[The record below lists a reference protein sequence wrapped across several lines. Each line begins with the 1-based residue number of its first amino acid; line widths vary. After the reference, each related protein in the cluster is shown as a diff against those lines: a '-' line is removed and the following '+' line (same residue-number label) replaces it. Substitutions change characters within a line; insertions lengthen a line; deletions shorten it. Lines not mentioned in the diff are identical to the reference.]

1 MRKRV
6 AKLLFSVMMIAAFTI
21 QAAAAIPDELVPMGN
36 TVGIQL
42 QADGLLVVGF
52 DAAEDSIAKT
62 VGLRKGDVIKE
73 INGKEVTSAQ
83 ALRDIFQTGI
93 EGDLIIKVERDGKP
107 VELCIQKELLDSAK
121 KLGIFVRDSMAGI
134 GTITY
139 LNPENDSFGAL
150 GHGVEDSETMTLLP
164 LKTGT
169 IMPSEVVDRQIG
181 QRGQPGALKGIFDT
195 NKTLGTITSNTSHGL
210 FGTASGL
217 KGRLPAIEVAT
228 PEQIHTGKATILS
241 NVQGKF
247 VEEFEIE
254 IEKLFPSPSADGRNM
269 LILVT
274 DPRLLELTGGIVQGM
289 SGSPILQDGRIIGA
303 VTHVLVNDPT
313 RGYGIFIT
321 NMLEAYE
328 TCDPAA

>member
-83 ALRDIFQTGI
+83 TLRDIFQTGI

-181 QRGQPGALKGIFDT
+181 QRGQPI
-195 NKTLGTITSNTSHGL
+195 
-210 FGTASGL
+210 
-217 KGRLPAIEVAT
+217 
-228 PEQIHTGKATILS
+228 
-241 NVQGKF
+241 
-247 VEEFEIE
+247 
-254 IEKLFPSPSADGRNM
+254 
-269 LILVT
+269 
-274 DPRLLELTGGIVQGM
+274 
-289 SGSPILQDGRIIGA
+289 
-303 VTHVLVNDPT
+303 
-313 RGYGIFIT
+313 
-321 NMLEAYE
+321 
-328 TCDPAA
+328 